1 MMYIFPGQKYSL
13 KIPSVQQCPVG
24 GDLGLQ
30 LHLHVQQGL
39 IVLGLLADVGAQ
51 VGELPLQAHDD
62 AVVLLHLHVVA
73 LLCTPQRVFQRRFL
87 WGLPTKKNN

>member
-51 VGELPLQAHDD
+51 VGELPL
-62 AVVLLHLHVVA
+62 
-73 LLCTPQRVFQRRFL
+73 
-87 WGLPTKKNN
+87 